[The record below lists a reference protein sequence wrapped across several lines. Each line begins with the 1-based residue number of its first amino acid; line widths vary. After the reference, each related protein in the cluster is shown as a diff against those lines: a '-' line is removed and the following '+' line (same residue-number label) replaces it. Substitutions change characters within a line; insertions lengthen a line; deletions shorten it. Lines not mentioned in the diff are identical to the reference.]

1 MTYADVLR
9 PTLKRQ
15 ALLYDISL
23 IMGGSI
29 VLALLSQL
37 AIPLPFT
44 PVPITGQTFGVLLI
58 GALLGSRRGPLTI
71 LAYLTEGALGLPVFA
86 QGLAGP
92 AVFAGPTAG
101 YLLGFIGAAFVV
113 GLLAEHGWDRG
124 LGSTFVMMT
133 LGTAIIFLG
142 GALWLGSFVPWNQ
155 VIAMGVLPFLP
166 GALIKISAATL
177 LLPAGWKFIHRNQ

>member
-9 PTLKRQ
+9 PSIKRY

-23 IMGGSI
+23 VAGGTI
-29 VLALLSQL
+29 LLALLSQL

-92 AVFAGPTAG
+92 AVFVGPTAG
-101 YLLGFIGAAFVV
+101 YLMGFIIAAFVV
-113 GLLAEHGWDRG
+113 GLLAEHGWDRSVW
-124 LGSTFVMMT
+124 STFIMMT
-133 LGTAIIFLG
+133 VGTAIIFLG
-142 GALWLGSFVPWNQ
+142 GVLWLGSFVPWNQ
-155 VIAMGVLPFLP
+155 VIAMGLLPFLP
-166 GALIKISAATL
+166 GALIKIIAATL
-177 LLPAGWKFIHRNQ
+177 LLPAGWKFLQRK

>member
-9 PTLKRQ
+9 PTIKRQ

-23 IMGGSI
+23 ILGGSI
-29 VLALLSQL
+29 LLALLSQL

-113 GLLAEHGWDRG
+113 GLLAEHGWDRW

-133 LGTAIIFLG
+133 IGTAVIFLS
-142 GALWLGSFVPWNQ
+142 GALWLSNFVSWNQ
-155 VIAMGVLPFLP
+155 VLAMGIIPFLP
-166 GALIKISAATL
+166 GAVIKIAAAML
-177 LLPAGWKFIHRNQ
+177 LLPAGWKFIQHK